1 MQHGCHE
8 AASALPHQ
16 TKLTSVFAAQ
26 GILPVPGHASPANL
40 ARAHYGTIAF
50 ETLSLS
56 VTIYRFVTEHK
67 QAKRY
72 FVSGNVQGV
81 GFRYFTLRAA
91 ERLQVNGYARN
102 LPDGRVEAYA
112 IGTPDQLTRLRSI
125 LERGPWGATVS
136 EVREEQAAIDSNY
149 DDGFVI
155 NY

>member
-1 MQHGCHE
+1 MLSARQE
-8 AASALPHQ
+8 AASKFRPV
-16 TKLTSVFAAQ
+16 KLT
-26 GILPVPGHASPANL
+26 ASPKNRSVAMNAA
-40 ARAHYGTIAF
+40 AR
-50 ETLSLS
+50 LS

-112 IGTPDQLTRLRSI
+112 IGTPDQLAKLRSI

-136 EVREEQAAIDSNY
+136 EVREEQAAVDSN
-149 DDGFVI
+149 
-155 NY
+155 

>member
-1 MQHGCHE
+1 MSAKAFITDLDAALPLRAAPLSPRKAYSKCQNRSSI
-8 AASALPHQ
+8 AMDASA
-16 TKLTSVFAAQ
+16 
-26 GILPVPGHASPANL
+26 
-40 ARAHYGTIAF
+40 R
-50 ETLSLS
+50 LSA
-56 VTIYRFVTEHK
+56 TIYRFVSEHK

-72 FVSGNVQGV
+72 FVSGSVQGV

-91 ERLQVNGYARN
+91 ERLQVTGYARN

-112 IGTPDQLTRLRSI
+112 IGTPDQLTKLRSI

-136 EVREEQAAIDSNY
+136 EVREEQAAIDANY

>member
-1 MQHGCHE
+1 MD
-8 AASALPHQ
+8 ASA
-16 TKLTSVFAAQ
+16 
-26 GILPVPGHASPANL
+26 
-40 ARAHYGTIAF
+40 R
-50 ETLSLS
+50 LSA
-56 VTIYRFVTEHK
+56 TIYRFVSEHK

-81 GFRYFTLRAA
+81 GFRFFTLRAA

-112 IGTPDQLTRLRSI
+112 IGTPDQLAKLRSV

-136 EVREEQAAIDSNY
+136 EVKEEQAAIDSNY
-149 DDGFVI
+149 ADGFVI

>member
-1 MQHGCHE
+1 MRCSSQE
-8 AASALPHQ
+8 AASTFHSV
-16 TKLTSVFAAQ
+16 KLT
-26 GILPVPGHASPANL
+26 ASPENPRASTL
-40 ARAHYGTIAF
+40 DATAR
-50 ETLSLS
+50 LSA
-56 VTIYRFVTEHK
+56 TIYRFVTEHK

-112 IGTPDQLTRLRSI
+112 IGTPDQLAKLRSI

-136 EVREEQAAIDSNY
+136 EVREEQAAVDSNY
-149 DDGFVI
+149 DDG
-155 NY
+155 

>member
-1 MQHGCHE
+1 MQPSRRE
-8 AASALPHQ
+8 AASALPAKAYLCFGG
-16 TKLTSVFAAQ
+16 TGNFACARPR
-26 GILPVPGHASPANL
+26 LPTELGAGFFCHH
-40 ARAHYGTIAF
+40 RF

-56 VTIYRFVTEHK
+56 ATIYRFVTEHK

-112 IGTPDQLTRLRSI
+112 IGTPDQLAKLRSI

-136 EVREEQAAIDSNY
+136 EVKEEPAAIDSNY
-149 DDGFVI
+149 DDGFAI

>member
-1 MQHGCHE
+1 MD
-8 AASALPHQ
+8 ASA
-16 TKLTSVFAAQ
+16 
-26 GILPVPGHASPANL
+26 
-40 ARAHYGTIAF
+40 R
-50 ETLSLS
+50 LS
-56 VTIYRFVTEHK
+56 VTIYRFVSEQK
-67 QAKRY
+67 QARRY

-112 IGTPDQLTRLRSI
+112 IGTPDQLAKLRSV
-125 LERGPWGATVS
+125 LERGPWGATVR
-136 EVREEQAAIDSNY
+136 EIKEEQASVDAKY

>member
-1 MQHGCHE
+1 MLRDRRE
-8 AASALPHQ
+8 AASP
-16 TKLTSVFAAQ
+16 S
-26 GILPVPGHASPANL
+26 PGKAYSKCQNQSSIAMDAS
-40 ARAHYGTIAF
+40 AR
-50 ETLSLS
+50 LS

-102 LPDGRVEAYA
+102 LADGRVEAYA
-112 IGTPDQLTRLRSI
+112 IGTPEQLAKLRSI

-136 EVREEQAAIDSNY
+136 EVKEEQADIDSNY
-149 DDGFVI
+149 EGGFVI

>member
-1 MQHGCHE
+1 MHH
-8 AASALPHQ
+8 
-16 TKLTSVFAAQ
+16 
-26 GILPVPGHASPANL
+26 
-40 ARAHYGTIAF
+40 RF

-56 VTIYRFVTEHK
+56 ATIYRFVTDDK

-112 IGTPDQLTRLRSI
+112 IGTLDQLAKLRSI
-125 LERGPWGATVS
+125 LERGPWGAKVS
-136 EVREEQAAIDSNY
+136 EVKEEPAAIDSNY